1 MPDVS
6 RPLDGDPFH
15 TMSHDIYKLY
25 QKGTGTPHAN
35 VRLVRDVLSK
45 LATSNYENGY
55 RDGHRTGIAAQL
67 AVQQAQAAALP
78 IGHPLE
84 AAPVPQIADSD
95 PNVAFDIR
103 DMQGQAIVTVTLQ
116 GHVLLRGQVIM
127 DPAKLVFELAT
138 LGRQMGQYQR
148 DQGAIQA
155 AGG

>member
-6 RPLDGDPFH
+6 RPLDGVPFH
-15 TMSHDIYKLY
+15 VMSHDIYKLH

-67 AVQQAQAAALP
+67 AVQQAQAQARPTAP
-78 IGHPLE
+78 PLE
-84 AAPVPQIADSD
+84 AEPVPQVPDMD
-95 PNVAFDIR
+95 PNTAFDIR
-103 DMQGQAIVTVTLQ
+103 DLQGQSVVLVTHQ
-116 GHVLLRGQVIM
+116 GHVLLRGAVIL
-127 DPAKLVFELAT
+127 DPAKLVFELAQ

-148 DQGAIQA
+148 DQAAIQA
-155 AGG
+155 A